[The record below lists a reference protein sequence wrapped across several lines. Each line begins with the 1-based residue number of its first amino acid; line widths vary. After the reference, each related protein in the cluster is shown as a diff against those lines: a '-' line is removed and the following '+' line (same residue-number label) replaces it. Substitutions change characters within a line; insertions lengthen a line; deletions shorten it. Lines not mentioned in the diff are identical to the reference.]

1 MLLSRCEAKLN
12 QISRFL
18 ALLRRWR
25 VSMKMLAQIADL
37 YLCDLTYL
45 SPYVHARIRPSPF
58 CLHPYVG
65 FRPERPQ
72 GQGRPRGLHPTNYL
86 YLTNASSSSS
96 FFVARFSGRVVGAVK
111 LQLRAQQQTSR
122 LS

>member
-1 MLLSRCEAKLN
+1 MLLSCCEAKLN

-18 ALLRRWR
+18 TLLRRWR

-45 SPYVHARIRPSPF
+45 IPYVHARLCPAPF
-58 CLHPYVG
+58 RLHPYVG

-72 GQGRPRGLHPTNYL
+72 GQGRSRGLHFY
-86 YLTNASSSSS
+86 
-96 FFVARFSGRVVGAVK
+96 
-111 LQLRAQQQTSR
+111 
-122 LS
+122 

>member
-45 SPYVHARIRPSPF
+45 ITYVHARLCLAPF
-58 CLHPYVG
+58 RLHPYVG

-72 GQGRPRGLHPTNYL
+72 NQGRPLGIHL
-86 YLTNASSSSS
+86 Y
-96 FFVARFSGRVVGAVK
+96 
-111 LQLRAQQQTSR
+111 
-122 LS
+122 